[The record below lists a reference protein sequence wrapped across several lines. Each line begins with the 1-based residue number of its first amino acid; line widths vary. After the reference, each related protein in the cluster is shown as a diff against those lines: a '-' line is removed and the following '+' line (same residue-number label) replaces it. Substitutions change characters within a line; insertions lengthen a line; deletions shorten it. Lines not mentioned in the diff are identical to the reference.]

1 VPSVTGKTRLDS
13 GIVLPM
19 TETSLS
25 QTIQTTALVAL
36 LESAHTPH
44 ELLAYRGVLTPRSL
58 DAPEIE
64 IAALLKG
71 AALHDLGWM
80 RRVAVRGEDRFR
92 WLSGMVTNSVNDLFP
107 NTGAWNLVLNA
118 QGRIQGDLTVWRE
131 GEELSALRRSHAGAA
146 FAPADPLAGTPFAG
160 ESGLELEIA
169 ADQYERLMAHLNHFI
184 IMDDVELVPLGGE
197 QVGEAGSITVVGL
210 TGPEADAVLERLGL
224 PVSAH
229 PMTGK
234 CMEWNGLDLR
244 ILRGYGAVA
253 PHYEFWLPSAGL
265 GKLWSCL
272 RTAGATPVG
281 CESVEK
287 LRIAEGI
294 PAFGIDIVER
304 DLPQETAQMRA
315 LHFNKGCYLGQEIV
329 ERIRSRGNVHK
340 HLRPLEL
347 SGPVPESGTEIFL
360 EDGNPAG
367 QITSAAELPLASGA
381 RVFALGIVRAEAEAR
396 TQPFTYTAGSTKG
409 LANILAEPPV
419 F

>member
-1 VPSVTGKTRLDS
+1 
-13 GIVLPM
+13 M

-25 QTIQTTALVAL
+25 QTIQSTALVAL
-36 LESAHTPH
+36 YESAHTPH
-44 ELLAYRGVLTPRSL
+44 EPVAYRGALTPRLL
-58 DAPEIE
+58 DAPEAEIE
-64 IAALLKG
+64 ALVRG

-80 RRVAVRGEDRFR
+80 RRVTVRGEDRFR

-131 GEELSALRRSHAGAA
+131 GEELSPLRRKPVSASEGKK
-146 FAPADPLAGTPFAG
+146 ADPLMGTPFAG

-169 ADQYERLMAHLNHFI
+169 ADQYEKLMAHLNQFI

-197 QVGEAGSITVVGL
+197 QVGEAGSITAVGI
-210 TGPEADAVLERLGL
+210 TGPQADEVMERLGL

-234 CMEWNGLDLR
+234 FVEWNGLDLWV
-244 ILRGYGAVA
+244 LRGYGVVA

-294 PAFGIDIVER
+294 PAYGIDIVER
-304 DLPQETAQMRA
+304 DLPQETSQMRA

-329 ERIRSRGNVHK
+329 ERIHSRGNVHR

-347 SGPVPESGTEIFL
+347 SGPLPERGTELFQ
-360 EDGNPAG
+360 EDGTPAG
-367 QITSAAELPLASGA
+367 QITSAAKLPLAKGA
-381 RVFALGIVRAEAEAR
+381 RVFALGMVRADAEAR
-396 TQPFTYTAGSTKG
+396 TQAFTYTAGTIKG
-409 LANILAEPPV
+409 SASILVGPPS